1 VNDVDVDVD
10 DADDNRESKVVVTDM
25 YLWMHDT

>member
-10 DADDNRESKVVVTDM
+10 DADDNRKSKVVVTDI
-25 YLWMHDT
+25 YLCMHDT